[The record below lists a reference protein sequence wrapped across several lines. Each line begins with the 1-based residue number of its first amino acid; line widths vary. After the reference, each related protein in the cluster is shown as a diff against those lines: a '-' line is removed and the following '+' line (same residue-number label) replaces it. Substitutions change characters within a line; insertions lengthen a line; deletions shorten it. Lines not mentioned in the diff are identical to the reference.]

1 MSSSPAAGAELQ
13 RSRVFAMMVALCPAL
28 AVSTHLIHAVV
39 FSLATAVVLIGASIF
54 LTAVRGVFSGE
65 SRSVAGFIVIATL
78 VSVLDLLLQAYLP
91 WISAEL
97 GMYVPLIAVSCIV
110 ISRTRIDHDTVASAT
125 LDALSAGLT
134 FAAALIMVATLREAI
149 GLGTLTLLPFAGFDG
164 VVVLPLVSQSPLR
177 MLALAPG
184 AFLVVG
190 YLLGFH
196 NWARE
201 RLTRRLERAESVS
214 AAEGAPQ

>member
-1 MSSSPAAGAELQ
+1 MSNPAAGGDLH
-13 RSRVFAMMVALCPAL
+13 RGRVFAMMVALCPAL

-39 FSLATAVVLIGASIF
+39 FSLATAAVLIGASVF
-54 LTAVRGVFSGE
+54 LTAVRGVIGRA
-65 SRSVAGFIVIATL
+65 SRSVAGFIVIAAL

-91 WISAEL
+91 RISAEL
-97 GMYVPLIAVSCIV
+97 GIYVPLIAVSCIV
-110 ISRTRIDHDTVASAT
+110 IARTRIDHDTVASAT
-125 LDALSAGLT
+125 LDSLSAGLT

-164 VVVLPLVSQSPLR
+164 VVVLPFVSQSPLR
-177 MLALAPG
+177 MMALGPG

-190 YLLGFH
+190 YLLGLH

-201 RLTRRLERAESVS
+201 RLTRRLQRAESVS
-214 AAEGAPQ
+214 TAEGAP